1 MSDVSAIRCLH
12 IRDEDRRAWGRAAT
26 GRNEERILR
35 RRPDSN
41 WGIELLQSSALP
53 LGYVALSRDTGFLCG
68 DCVAGG
74 AYVRLHTAPPRHLAS
89 RKNPASSCVEVFR
102 MSVGRFDLFYIFLW
116 SGWRESNPRVNL
128 GKVAGYHYITPAS
141 GEGFVSPQWRAGPRG
156 SSCGCY
162 ASSAE

>member
-102 MSVGRFDLFYIFLW
+102 MSVGRFDLFYIFLVE
-116 SGWRESNPRVNL
+116 R
-128 GKVAGYHYITPAS
+128 VAGIEPARQPWEGRRLPLHHTREWGGVRFSSVAGGPS
-141 GEGFVSPQWRAGPRG
+141 GLFLRLLRLER
-156 SSCGCY
+156 
-162 ASSAE
+162 